1 MGMRV
6 RKAAKVLDCSPED
19 VIGLLLALG
28 ITRYKTTQDQL
39 SDRIVTRLQEAVRS
53 GLKPVQT
60 VVKEHRKKNK
70 TPPPLVVGSSVMDS
84 LMRAEEAAE
93 VADPTV
99 PAPQTPDALIDVKRA
114 QDGNFQVELRELAHQ
129 KALLEQDRQVLAEQK
144 RLHAAQVQ
152 QAVQDKSAATPPK
165 VVTRPTTL
173 GSLLE
178 ERGLTTLDQ
187 WDAALVALGKGQ
199 LLAPL
204 VETLASS
211 EPQKFRRL
219 FADKLLLVEG
229 SPPTRIPPG
238 MVTVQVPVGQG
249 ELPDGEF
256 LERGLE
262 ALGERF
268 LLHGMRRV
276 VVCGGSHIGWWYL
289 KEAMDARVLLEVSE
303 RLPIGKISADL
314 VILWG
319 YKLSDEERIRL
330 DLTTATTLEAGSSQF
345 QDLFLVTE
353 AFFK

>member
-60 VVKEHRKKNK
+60 VVKEQRKKNK
-70 TPPPLVVGSSVMDS
+70 PPSPLVVGSSVMDG
-84 LMRAEEAAE
+84 LMRASEEAE
-93 VADPTV
+93 LPGLPTDEGV
-99 PAPQTPDALIDVKRA
+99 

-129 KALLEQDRQVLAEQK
+129 KALLEQGREVLAEQK
-144 RLHAAQVQ
+144 RLHAEQIQ
-152 QAVQDKSAATPPK
+152 QAVQDKPVATPPK
-165 VVTRPTTL
+165 AVTQPTTL

-187 WDAALVALGKGQ
+187 WDAALVALGKGRM
-199 LLAPL
+199 LAPL
-204 VETLASS
+204 VETLVSS

-229 SPPTRIPPG
+229 LPPTRVPPG

-249 ELPDGEF
+249 ELPDGEI

-262 ALGERF
+262 GLGERF

-289 KEAMDARVLLEVSE
+289 KDSMDPRVLLEVAD
-303 RLPIGKISADL
+303 RLPVGKISADL

-319 YKLSDEERIRL
+319 YKLSDEERTRL
-330 DLTTATTLEAGSSQF
+330 DLTTATVLEAGSSQF